1 MDNGIAQIFDTKKG
15 FSLATLTTRGSRGCL
30 ECLKVSFRPWLATI
44 LEMLALKKIILN
56 LRHV

>member
-15 FSLATLTTRGSRGCL
+15 FSLSALTARGSRWCL
-30 ECLKVSFRPWLATI
+30 ECLKVSFRSWLGTFVEI
-44 LEMLALKKIILN
+44 LALKKIILN